1 MSATTATRISN
12 RRNEHFSN
20 RDNKIRRIDP
30 KWPSPTRVSH
40 QRLPSVQRRR
50 ASIVSRQ
57 GKEEQELSFTAEV
70 RRPTVLRQFLSS
82 FSLERSFTVLGFVVA
97 VLLISVFGVDLVW
110 GWPFR
115 HASSLFDASSVFCG
129 AALAYLS
136 WDVFWEQVRG
146 LTR

>member
-1 MSATTATRISN
+1 MSDTTATRISN

-30 KWPSPTRVSH
+30 KWPSPTRASH
-40 QRLPSVQRRR
+40 QRLPGVQRRR

-57 GKEEQELSFTAEV
+57 GKGEQELSSNAEV
-70 RRPTVLRQFLSS
+70 RRPPAWRQFLRS

-97 VLLISVFGVDLVW
+97 VLLISVFGVDLAW

-115 HASSLFDASSVFCG
+115 
-129 AALAYLS
+129 
-136 WDVFWEQVRG
+136 R
-146 LTR
+146 